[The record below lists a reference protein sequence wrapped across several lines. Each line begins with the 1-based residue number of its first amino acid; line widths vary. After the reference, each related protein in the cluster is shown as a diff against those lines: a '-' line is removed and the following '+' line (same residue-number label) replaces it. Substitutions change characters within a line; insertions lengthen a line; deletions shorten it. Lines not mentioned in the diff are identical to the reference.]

1 MTKDFI
7 NYLKMIR
14 KGNKNRE
21 QEKTLANLN
30 ILFSGRNDAINIIED
45 YGSTILEAKRKAAEE
60 LKEQEGTGL
69 KV

>member
-1 MTKDFI
+1 
-7 NYLKMIR
+7 MIR

-30 ILFSGRNDAINIIED
+30 ILFNGRNDAINIIEG

-60 LKEQEGTGL
+60 LMEQEGTGL
-69 KV
+69 KVLTPKQML

>member
-30 ILFSGRNDAINIIED
+30 ILFNGRNDAINIIED

>member
-1 MTKDFI
+1 
-7 NYLKMIR
+7 MIR

-30 ILFSGRNDAINIIED
+30 ILFNGRNNAINIIEG

-60 LKEQEGTGL
+60 LMEQEGTGL
-69 KV
+69 KVLTPKQML

>member
-1 MTKDFI
+1 
-7 NYLKMIR
+7 MIR

-30 ILFSGRNDAINIIED
+30 ILFNGRNDAINIIEG

-69 KV
+69 KVWTPKQML